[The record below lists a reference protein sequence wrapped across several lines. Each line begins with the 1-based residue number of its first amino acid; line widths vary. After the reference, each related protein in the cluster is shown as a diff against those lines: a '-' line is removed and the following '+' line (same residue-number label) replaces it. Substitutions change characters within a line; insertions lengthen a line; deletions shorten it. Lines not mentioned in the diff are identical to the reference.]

1 LDIGSASLDVDLLPS
16 EAAQT
21 VDRVLA
27 EIGSPISCDAPELRD
42 ARCVVVGSGYMRLNP
57 AIVCV
62 WISSATAGG
71 SSLLVRGAAKEGLIK
86 QRGGQQ
92 AAREV
97 EDRLRDAFASPP
109 GTRPERHAST

>member
-1 LDIGSASLDVDLLPS
+1 MDVGSASFDVDLPPS
-16 EAAQT
+16 EAAEI
-21 VDRVLA
+21 VERGLA
-27 EIGSPISCDAPELRD
+27 QIGSPIACDAPELQD

-62 WISSATAGG
+62 WITSNAAGG

-92 AAREV
+92 ATREV
-97 EDRLRDAFASPP
+97 EDYL
-109 GTRPERHAST
+109 RHAFTCPPDSRP